1 MELRLATSVGSTFAE
16 GARHRERDTTR
27 LRADMERQDNHK
39 RVLILTA
46 DAGTGHRSA
55 AQAIEAALQARYADG
70 CVAAV
75 VNPLRAAGS
84 PPFLQAMA
92 EEHYDEVSQKDP
104 ALYELSYR
112 LSDSITTAAIIDQ
125 VVAVLL
131 HDALRGIID
140 EYRPDAVV
148 CTHPIYLEPLNFVF
162 DRSRHTIPLVSI
174 ITDLVTVHTLWF
186 NPRVHL
192 CLVPT
197 RQAHKKALRNGVP
210 PDRVHITGVPVH
222 PRFGA
227 ETRPQVEIRADLGW
241 QPDLPAVLLVGGTRV
256 RKVSDIARLIDH
268 AGMSLQMVIVAG
280 GDQDLYREVSSSR
293 WHGPTFL
300 YGFADNMPAL
310 IRASDVVVTK
320 AGGLIV
326 SEALACERPIIFC
339 NAIRGQETGNVK
351 YVTSADAG
359 DWAPKPLQVLAH
371 LTRWLD
377 NGGELLRQRTANAAR
392 LGHPNAAYEAADLI
406 WDLVSSELVPM
417 QREPN
422 LRTAAMFPLM
432 AGVQVTR
439 MFDRLEQDLRNL
451 TDTEMARLA
460 AWCVNQI
467 ETRSDLDRVGQAL
480 HQRMDK
486 LAVEQR

>member
-1 MELRLATSVGSTFAE
+1 METHDSR
-16 GARHRERDTTR
+16 
-27 LRADMERQDNHK
+27 K

-46 DAGTGHRSA
+46 DAGSGHRSA
-55 AQAIEAALQARYADG
+55 AQAIEAALQASYADS

-84 PPFLQAMA
+84 PPFLQSVT
-92 EEHYDEVSQKDP
+92 EEHYDEVSLKDP

-112 LSDSITTAAIIDQ
+112 LSDSIATAAIIDQ

-131 HDALRGIID
+131 HDALRGILD
-140 EYRPDAVV
+140 QFRPDVVV
-148 CTHPIYLEPLNFVF
+148 CTHPIFVEPLNFVF
-162 DRSRHTIPLVSI
+162 DRSRHTIPLVSV

-222 PRFGA
+222 PRFSA
-227 ETRPQVEIRADLGW
+227 ETRPPAEIRADLGW
-241 QPDLPAVLLVGGTRV
+241 EPDLPTVLLVGGTRV
-256 RKVSDIARLIDH
+256 RKVGDIARLIDD
-268 AGMSLQMVIVAG
+268 AGLGLHMVTVTG
-280 GDQDLYREVSSSR
+280 GDQDLYRALSSSR
-293 WHGPTFL
+293 WRGPTHI

-310 IRASDVVVTK
+310 IRASDVVITK

-339 NAIRGQETGNVK
+339 SAIRGQETGNVK
-351 YVTSADAG
+351 YVTSAGAG
-359 DWAPKPLQVLAH
+359 DWAPKPQQVIAH
-371 LTRWLD
+371 LMDWLD
-377 NGGELLRQRTANAAR
+377 DGGGLLRERTANAAR
-392 LGHPNAAYEAADLI
+392 LGRPHAAFEAADLI
-406 WDLVSSELVPM
+406 WDLVSSETVPM

-439 MFDRLEQDLRNL
+439 MFDRVEQDLRNL
-451 TDTEMARLA
+451 TDAEMARLA
-460 AWCVNQI
+460 MWCVNQI
-467 ETRSDLDRVGQAL
+467 ETHSDLERVRRTL
-480 HQRMDK
+480 HQRIDK
-486 LAVEQR
+486 MAVEQH